1 MIFNEHFNLAGK
13 HAFLSASKNSWLNYD
28 DEKFDQVFANAMT
41 AAKGTRLHAF
51 AAEAIRLGIRL
62 PKTPSTLNMYVND
75 CIRWGMAPEV
85 VLMYSDNAFGT
96 ADAIS
101 FKRNVLRISDLKN
114 GVNQTNEIQLEVYAA
129 FFCLEYD
136 YKPFEL
142 DGIELR
148 IYQNDEI
155 REYDAEAT
163 TILSIMSKIITF
175 DKRIKQLKEE
185 AEL

>member
-1 MIFNEHFNLAGK
+1 
-13 HAFLSASKNSWLNYD
+13 
-28 DEKFDQVFANAMT
+28 
-41 AAKGTRLHAF
+41 
-51 AAEAIRLGIRL
+51 
-62 PKTPSTLNMYVND
+62 
-75 CIRWGMAPEV
+75 MAPEV